1 MSKKRN
7 SKLNILIVLTFII
20 VVSVGV
26 VGFYKGSILLR
37 SDKVTATV
45 TKDLDSYVRRHKEK
59 RESSGEKRKYYIVTV
74 YQNMEIKYELDGETV
89 TQNTGFLA
97 ISHSESRIRG
107 TYDNNTTD
115 QEYIDHYAY
124 DVGDEI
130 ELYITD
136 DGEVHLGTIVVDVQ
150 YYKYIFFA
158 FGGLLI
164 FLILSKVIKRNLSDD

>member
-115 QEYIDHYAY
+115 QEYIDH
-124 DVGDEI
+124 
-130 ELYITD
+130 
-136 DGEVHLGTIVVDVQ
+136 
-150 YYKYIFFA
+150 
-158 FGGLLI
+158 
-164 FLILSKVIKRNLSDD
+164 